1 MIGLIILCIPLVI
14 GYLAIRHGANR
25 ARRDNFSEADFQNED
40 YYREIL
46 KEFSTAELSYIDNL
60 KIEERRD
67 IASTILKLKLKNKI
81 DIVENQIIVLDSNTN
96 QLKKTEKFILEHIK
110 EGRIKIY
117 KSGQFETYFMA
128 EAIEDGLISK
138 NRGEGNKTKKSYL
151 KGIVITVILF
161 MLAYLWGLNFDN
173 LIELFGNETI
183 PTIGLVFSNLA
194 CMITIFILPIYLL
207 AYNVIQSTLYLR
219 TKKGEE
225 LNKKIEGL
233 KKYIRDYSSLYGKG
247 RKDLIIWEEYLI
259 YSVIFDINDTTIVN
273 EISNLIDIEHEYGRI
288 YLVEKKELKENQIIY
303 IDNQR
308 YVTSNMIEYKKGNTI
323 LQKYSI
329 IDENNFNKWFVVEMD
344 ESNKKVYYLYDE
356 YKNEINITENEVFV
370 RDQKHKLFRQGD
382 TSIREH
388 FGKINWTQYCMYYD
402 YISADGNNILSLEQW
417 TEMTQQ
423 HIGIRLTYDRIKI
436 TEEILEKRNNRK
448 RLFRNYE

>member
-1 MIGLIILCIPLVI
+1 M
-14 GYLAIRHGANR
+14 
-25 ARRDNFSEADFQNED
+25 
-40 YYREIL
+40 
-46 KEFSTAELSYIDNL
+46 
-60 KIEERRD
+60 
-67 IASTILKLKLKNKI
+67 
-81 DIVENQIIVLDSNTN
+81 
-96 QLKKTEKFILEHIK
+96 
-110 EGRIKIY
+110 
-117 KSGQFETYFMA
+117 
-128 EAIEDGLISK
+128 
-138 NRGEGNKTKKSYL
+138 
-151 KGIVITVILF
+151 ITVILF

-194 CMITIFILPIYLL
+194 CMITIFIMPIYLL

-233 KKYIRDYSSLYGKG
+233 KKYIRDYSSLYEKG

-344 ESNKKVYYLYDE
+344 ESNKKVYYLYDK
-356 YKNEINITENEVFV
+356 YKNEINITENEIFV
-370 RDQKHKLFRQGD
+370 RDQKYKLFRQGD
-382 TSIREH
+382 TSIREY
-388 FGKINWTQYCMYYD
+388 FGKIDWTQYCIYYD